1 MIMCKVTDGG
11 IGHADRPWGPI
22 PDSYE
27 KGEILLSTQIIGVG
41 KGLEGA
47 NEIDEMITDGF
58 NIYGVA
64 VATMDENGLLAAV
77 SLWKRQSADE
87 QQQARFRSTTG
98 MTL

>member
-47 NEIDEMITDGF
+47 NEIDVMITDGF